1 MNKLLRLLQLALLL
15 AGGFAP
21 PARHLAADEPRSPHT
36 SLLLVIGASGEENY
50 GKIFSEELA
59 LWRRVAQTSD
69 VELTVIGDQTEATPT
84 DKERLQSIVQRE
96 RGATPARP
104 WWIVF
109 IGHGTFDG
117 RVAAFNLRGPDVSHV
132 ELAEWLK
139 GCERPLA
146 VINTTSAS
154 APFLTALAAPGR
166 VVITATKSGQERNY
180 TRFGRYFAER
190 VIDATADLDKDEQTS
205 LLEAFLAA
213 ARDTSEFYKIDGRI
227 MTEHPLLDDN
237 GDGRGIRLDFFER
250 DRLIKAPTGNQ
261 AADGDLARRW
271 CLKPSSTER
280 KLTAE
285 QTAQRDQL
293 EAELASLRRRKS
305 ELPEDEYFAE
315 LERLLVELA
324 RLYQPE

>member
-1 MNKLLRLLQLALLL
+1 MKVFYRLFQLALLL
-15 AGGFAP
+15 ACGFAP
-21 PARHLAADEPRSPHT
+21 TLRHLAADEPRSPHT
-36 SLLLVIGASGEENY
+36 SLLLVIGAPGEDSY
-50 GKIFSEELA
+50 GKIFTEELA

-69 VELTVIGDQTEATPT
+69 VELTVIGDQPAATPS
-84 DKERLQSIVQRE
+84 DKDRLQTALQRE
-96 RGATPARP
+96 RDAKAQRP
-104 WWIVF
+104 LWIVF

-117 RVAAFNLRGPDVSHV
+117 RVAAFNLRGPDLSQV

-213 ARDTSEFYKIDGRI
+213 ARDTSEFYKSDGRI

-280 KLTAE
+280 QLTAE
-285 QTAQRDQL
+285 QTAKRDQL
-293 EAELASLRRRKS
+293 EAELASLRRRKRD
-305 ELPEDEYFAE
+305 LPEDEYFAE

-324 RLYQPE
+324 KLYQP